1 MLVQHGTSHS
11 KELLSTIVVVN
22 SQLFSTMV
30 VVNSQHGGTTSAD
43 RRPTSSLPTMA
54 LPRSPAPVWK
64 GRTVALLVQSAVQ
77 LHVPS
82 DRARPRASR
91 AERVPECRADA
102 TTTSPSVRRLQRRP
116 SAKNCHVVLVLS
128 VGAQGGP
135 RYAISTLRPS
145 ARSLAELGNLP
156 GVMEL
161 TAPVLL
167 VLLKPREAWEQLGG
181 RLGVDCLD
189 VAAVEDPFVMGDDVL
204 SEEMAATS
212 FTLTSE
218 TSFEHGQQQGLPFRS
233 YDWSPVGSITI
244 VYSCSIN
251 AAKELICGTIQ
262 VRWLFGVVRFLHLL
276 ASLSHCVSTQAQIA
290 SMRGGGFVPRDPSA
304 FRPEGASFVVVAFA
318 TAAILNLFKK
328 LTRRNVPL
336 HQTPPRQKPKA
347 SSGRR
352 NFSLSRM
359 GRENVLGPSR
369 LSRA

>member
-1 MLVQHGTSHS
+1 MTLVPSCEGGGGHGERRRPSKITPHERAARAAVSACLHNMLYLVRTIFYFS
-11 KELLSTIVVVN
+11 KLRAAPSRAPRIPLTARRSGLDTDFHTTHTPSCNKHFPSKDRQQQQANACSTRYESLQRVAFTMVVVN

-64 GRTVALLVQSAVQ
+64 GRTVALLVRSAVQ

-128 VGAQGGP
+128 VGARGGP

-233 YDWSPVGSITI
+233 YDWSPVGSTI

-262 VRWLFGVVRFLHLL
+262 VRWLFAYL
-276 ASLSHCVSTQAQIA
+276 
-290 SMRGGGFVPRDPSA
+290 
-304 FRPEGASFVVVAFA
+304 E
-318 TAAILNLFKK
+318 
-328 LTRRNVPL
+328 
-336 HQTPPRQKPKA
+336 
-347 SSGRR
+347 
-352 NFSLSRM
+352 
-359 GRENVLGPSR
+359 
-369 LSRA
+369 